1 MPGFLDNITGG
12 QLGGAAGALGGAASM
27 LSPLGWAGMGV
38 SAIGSIGKLLTGL
51 KQNKLANQINPI
63 WSQYTGSNAVN
74 QSLGAVQNAYQGR
87 MPGAAAASDRILQ
100 SQANVLANASRGATD
115 ASQLLSVGAGT
126 EGAADEAGI
135 DLAGKEGQYK
145 TGLLSNLQSAYDA
158 KTEDDRKIYESKL
171 LKYQMDSQA
180 KADLRKAGMGN
191 IAGAGSDIG
200 GMFLQGERLKQLNN
214 PASRNN
220 TFG

>member
-1 MPGFLDNITGG
+1 MGFLDDVVKKAAPV
-12 QLGGAAGALGGAASM
+12 LGASSM

-38 SAIGSIGKLLTGL
+38 SAIGSIGKLLTGFN
-51 KQNKLANQINPI
+51 QNKLANQINPI
-63 WSQYTGSNAVN
+63 FSQYTGSNAVN

-87 MPGAAAASDRILQ
+87 MPGAQAASDRILQ
-100 SQANVLANASRGATD
+100 SQANALANISRGATD
-115 ASQLLSVGAGT
+115 SSQLLAAGAGT

-145 TGLLSNLQSAYDA
+145 TGLLSNLQSAYGA
-158 KTEDDRKIYESKL
+158 KTEDERKIYESKL
-171 LKYQMDSQA
+171 LKYQMDAQA

-200 GMFLQGERLKQLNN
+200 GMLLQGERLKQLGN
-214 PASRNN
+214 PALQSKSSV
-220 TFG
+220 